1 MAKITNYPRTRVQR
15 RFQIGSLGD
24 WLIPLVVFVAVAF
37 FGSIYLQ
44 SNPVDTAPR
53 DASTYSDIFPI
64 CGSARRITCV
74 VDGDTIWH
82 HGVNIRIS
90 DINTPEVSQP
100 FCAREAE
107 LGRQATVR
115 LQTLLNAGPFEIARA
130 ESRDEDQY
138 GRKLRVILRDG
149 NSLGA
154 ILVAEGLAEF
164 WTGSKG
170 DWCA

>member
-15 RFQIGSLGD
+15 RFRIGSLGD

-53 DASTYSDIFPI
+53 DASTYSDTFPI

-82 HGVNIRIS
+82 HSVNIRIS

-115 LQTLLNAGPFEIARA
+115 LRALLNAGPFEIARA

>member
-1 MAKITNYPRTRVQR
+1 MAKLTSFPRTRVQK
-15 RFQIGSLGD
+15 RFGITD
-24 WLIPLVVFVAVAF
+24 WLIPIVVFVAVAF

-44 SNPVDTAPR
+44 SNPVETAPP
-53 DASTYSDIFPI
+53 DAQSYADTFTI

-100 FCAREAE
+100 LCAREGE

-115 LQTLLNAGPFEIARA
+115 LQTLLNSGPFEIARA